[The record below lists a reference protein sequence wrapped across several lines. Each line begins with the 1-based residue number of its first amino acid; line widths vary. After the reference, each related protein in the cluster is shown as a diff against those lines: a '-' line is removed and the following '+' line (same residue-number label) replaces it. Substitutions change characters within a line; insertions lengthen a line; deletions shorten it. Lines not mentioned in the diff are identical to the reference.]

1 VLILIL
7 LWQKL
12 INRIGF
18 SPTELPMP
26 IVAIVMLIAM
36 HLYRRGLISIDKIKA
51 LYNKIETLLN
61 KIKKFTKNCFAKID
75 TNLEVYILETV

>member
-1 VLILIL
+1 
-7 LWQKL
+7 
-12 INRIGF
+12 
-18 SPTELPMP
+18 MP

-61 KIKKFTKNCFAKID
+61 KIKKSTKNCFVRMDI
-75 TNLEVYILETV
+75 NLEVYIPKTMQKL